1 MLFIYLPALIFEA
14 FCEMLLEP
22 MRTVEP
28 KTCGNR
34 ELSARLSSPQTERA
48 FAVIA
53 SSSARA
59 SSVR

>member
-14 FCEMLLEP
+14 FCEMLFEP
-22 MRTVEP
+22 IRTVER
-28 KTCGNR
+28 KTSGNR

-48 FAVIA
+48 FAAIA
-53 SSSARA
+53 SSSVRA